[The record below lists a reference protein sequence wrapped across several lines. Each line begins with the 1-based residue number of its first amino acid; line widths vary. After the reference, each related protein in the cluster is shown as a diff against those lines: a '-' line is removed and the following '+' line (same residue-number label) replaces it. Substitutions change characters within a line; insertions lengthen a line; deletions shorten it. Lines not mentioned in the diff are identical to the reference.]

1 MKPVPDSPW
10 FNELAAFVG
19 LQRRIVKHRDAIDVA
34 LDTGISQ
41 GLIESTNTKIRL
53 LTCLAFGFHGHRPLI
68 ALALLALGA
77 HPPQRPGR
85 N

>member
-53 LTCLAFGFHGHRPLI
+53 LTCLAFGFHGHRPSSRSHCSPS
-68 ALALLALGA
+68 A
-77 HPPQRPGR
+77 HTHPSPGR